1 MSECKLRPSARSAIR
16 SFKVMDVVARA
27 DELARAGREIYHLEV
42 GQPQSTAPQ
51 PAIRVAQEQLVA
63 DRCGYTAARGEA
75 PLREAIAAM
84 YAATY
89 SNAHC
94 RAERIH
100 MTPGSS
106 GAFTIAF
113 MAAFDVGD
121 VVAVPAS
128 SYPCYRN
135 LLTTYGCVVASVPVD
150 ANYNVTAKELAAAQ
164 AARAAAGAAPIKGL
178 ILSSPANPTGAMLAP
193 EELQALCARCDET
206 GVQFISDELYHGIVY
221 EGAPRA
227 ASALEFTRHAI
238 VINGFSKAYSMTG
251 WRLGWVVAPDHLD
264 SCIDALNQNMNV
276 SAPTVSQ
283 RAAVAALGPEAKLE
297 LQAHVRKYQANQ
309 QVVVA
314 GPTLTPNP

>member
-1 MSECKLRPSARSAIR
+1 MAECKLAPSARSAIR

-27 DELARAGREIYHLEV
+27 DELSRAGREIYHLEV

-51 PAIRVAQEQLVA
+51 PAIRVAQEQLA
-63 DRCGYTAARGEA
+63 TDRCGYTAARGEA

-89 SNAHC
+89 PNAQC

-150 ANYNVTAKELAAAQ
+150 ANYNVTATELAAAQ
-164 AARAAAGAAPIKGL
+164 AARAAAGLVPIKGL
-178 ILSSPANPTGAMLAP
+178 ILSSPANPTGAMLSP
-193 EELQALCARCDET
+193 DELQALCARCDET
-206 GVQFISDELYHGIVY
+206 AVQFISDELYHGIVCNPNPNPNPNPRRSVAAPPPL
-221 EGAPRA
+221 APR
-227 ASALEFTRHAI
+227 SLCSR
-238 VINGFSKAYSMTG
+238 
-251 WRLGWVVAPDHLD
+251 
-264 SCIDALNQNMNV
+264 
-276 SAPTVSQ
+276 
-283 RAAVAALGPEAKLE
+283 
-297 LQAHVRKYQANQ
+297 
-309 QVVVA
+309 
-314 GPTLTPNP
+314 